1 MAKNSDQRAGGFE
14 AENTGGVLSGLLA
27 EEEHLDRRAMLRL
40 AAWGV
45 IAVGAVVVAVL
56 ANQSGMKLRRDETA
70 ALDLSRQS
78 LQIQSVAKESQNET
92 RRLAS
97 AIDTLNG
104 DRDRLYSRLTS
115 LEQGLESVTGA
126 IAKQNAPPPP
136 AAPSPVATPP
146 AATAPAATP
155 AATPQPVAQNT
166 EPEPAPVIAPVMTV
180 AAAAPPEK
188 SASERWRGESKK
200 STQARAAPVVAAAT
214 PVAAAAT
221 PVAAATPAPSDT
233 PPVTSAMPLMA
244 SKSMMGPPDPAAGKL
259 IEPKSIEPETPA
271 KSAAAAT
278 PAPATPAPATAA
290 PATAA
295 TTTPA
300 PAASAAATPAA
311 TPPPTR
317 ATSPDPAPEVA
328 AAPPTA
334 DKPATDKSTADKK
347 DVADAAPAAGP
358 QLAVKRTEFGVDVG
372 GANSVGGLRA
382 LWRGLLKWRSNTAL
396 AGLQPIIVVK
406 EGNSG
411 LGMQLRLVAGPLT
424 DAAAAARICAAMTI
438 NDRRCETTVYDGQR
452 LALAAEDTPR
462 TTESIA
468 ARAPAEKQSSEKPA
482 DPAAEKSAT
491 DNASSDKASAKPGN
505 RQSTRRHYSYAKR
518 SAPVVDTPPAPPP
531 AQTSSWFRFRTQ

>member
-27 EEEHLDRRAMLRL
+27 EEEHLDRRAMFRL

-45 IAVGAVVVAVL
+45 VAVGAVVVAVL

-70 ALDLSRQS
+70 ALDLTRQS
-78 LQIQSVAKESQNET
+78 QQIQSVAKESQNET

-126 IAKQNAPPPP
+126 IAKQNAAPPPSAASSP
-136 AAPSPVATPP
+136 AATPP
-146 AATAPAATP
+146 AAAPPAA
-155 AATPQPVAQNT
+155 PQPVAQNT

-180 AAAAPPEK
+180 AAAVPAEK
-188 SASERWRGESKK
+188 SASERSRGESKK
-200 STQARAAPVVAAAT
+200 SMQARAAA
-214 PVAAAAT
+214 VAAAAT
-221 PVAAATPAPSDT
+221 PVATAPPAPSDT
-233 PPVTSAMPLMA
+233 SPATSAMPLMA

-259 IEPKSIEPETPA
+259 IEPKSIEPEPAA

-278 PAPATPAPATAA
+278 PAPATPAPATPAAATASTTTAA
-290 PATAA
+290 PAT
-295 TTTPA
+295 
-300 PAASAAATPAA
+300 SAAPTPAA
-311 TPPPTR
+311 TSTPKQ
-317 ATSPDPAPEVA
+317 ATTPEPAPEVA
-328 AAPPTA
+328 AAAPAA

-347 DVADAAPAAGP
+347 DGPDVAAAAP
-358 QLAVKRTEFGVDVG
+358 QLAVRRTEFGVDVG

-396 AGLQPIIVVK
+396 AALQPIIVVK
-406 EGNSG
+406 ENNNG

-452 LALAAEDTPR
+452 LALTAEDMPR
-462 TTESIA
+462 TTEAISA
-468 ARAPAEKQSSEKPA
+468 KPPAEKQSPERPS
-482 DPAAEKSAT
+482 DPAAEKSAA
-491 DNASSDKASAKPGN
+491 DSSASDKSSAKPGN
-505 RQSTRRHYSYAKR
+505 RQSMRRHYSYAKR